1 MFDALVEKAFAEL
14 WGLYPGWAV
23 YVGKH
28 EYDARVP
35 DWSASA
41 DLRRLAGLEAIADD
55 MRALA
60 GLDPQQELDRDLL
73 LSEIAATAFA
83 RRVLREAEINP
94 MQWVYL
100 VDPDLYLR
108 REFAPPGERAALVVR
123 LLSQVDA
130 LLSDAR
136 RRLDVTL
143 DRTIC
148 EWGITAADGLA
159 MMLDEE
165 VVATFSNA
173 LDGAALRDL
182 ESAAAAAAG
191 SLRRFGKWLRDERM
205 PHADD
210 SFPIGAANMEE
221 MLRLAEMVDISLDEL
236 LEIGEVN
243 LAQNRAAFEALTEE
257 VDADLGPRAVYEK
270 YVESVHAPRGGLID
284 QAREML
290 EEIRSFLIDRD
301 IITVPSEVRVKVAA
315 TPRHMRWAFAMMDTP
330 GPYERVA
337 TDAFYF
343 VTPVE
348 DDWDDDKAEEWL
360 RALNTFALE
369 DISIH
374 EAYPGHYVHFL
385 HYASAPTE
393 VSRRLTSYAFTEGW
407 AHYAEQMMFEVG
419 YRAGDDRF
427 RMAQLVEAL
436 VRNCRFVCAI
446 RMHAHGMSVD
456 EATRFFYENAYYT
469 ETAAR
474 KEAER
479 GTFDP
484 GYFSYT
490 LGKLQILALRDD
502 YREARG
508 DAFSLKE
515 FHDAILSRGA
525 PPVAVMRRVL
535 LGNAGM

>member
-1 MFDALVEKAFAEL
+1 MFDVLVEKAFAEL

-28 EYDARVP
+28 EYDAVVP
-35 DWSASA
+35 DWSSSA
-41 DLRRLAGLEAIADD
+41 DSRRLAALEAIADD
-55 MRALA
+55 LRDLA
-60 GLDPQQELDRDLL
+60 GLDADQELDRELL
-73 LSEIAATAFA
+73 LSEIASTAFN
-83 RRVLREAEINP
+83 RRVLREAELNP

-108 REFAPPGERAALVVR
+108 REFAPATDRAALVVT

-130 LLSDAR
+130 LLTAAR
-136 RRLDVTL
+136 HRLAPTL

-159 MMLDEE
+159 TMLDEE
-165 VVATFSNA
+165 VVATFSSA
-173 LDGAALRDL
+173 LDEAARGALDTVAK
-182 ESAAAAAAG
+182 EAAE
-191 SLRRFGKWLRDERM
+191 SLRRFAKWLREERM
-205 PHADD
+205 PGADD
-210 SFPIGAANMEE
+210 SFPIGALNMEE
-221 MLRLAEMVDISLDEL
+221 MLRLAEMVEISLDEL
-236 LEIGEVN
+236 LEIGEAN
-243 LAQNRAAFEALTEE
+243 LAENRAVFESLTAQF
-257 VDADLGPRAVYEK
+257 DPDLGPRAVYEK
-270 YVESVHAPRGGLID
+270 HVESVHAPRGGLID
-284 QAREML
+284 QTTGML

-301 IITVPSEVRVKVAA
+301 IITIPSEVRVKVAP

-337 TDAFYF
+337 TDAYYF

-407 AHYAEQMMFEVG
+407 AHYTEQMMFEVG
-419 YRAGDDRF
+419 YREGDDRF

-456 EATRFFYENAYYT
+456 EATQFFYENAYYT

-508 DAFSLKE
+508 DSFSLKE
-515 FHDAILSRGA
+515 FHDAMLSRGA

-535 LGNAGM
+535 LGEAGT